1 MESPT
6 FSGEKPQ
13 DAIIFARR
21 KLFQL
26 PIQEIAASNEDE
38 GEHEAVSKGLSSL
51 GVCDTQATVTF
62 EREAVVAPNTA
73 VRSDWHHREDT
84 LKRLPHITRDR
95 SGWRDSQKYSQA
107 TLGME
112 QKSPLS
118 MESNCTTLLH
128 AKLLSKSPQEHYLIL
143 SFPRIV
149 ADYWS
154 SALFAQQLSD
164 AYTQLEKVS
173 APGLTH
179 YRPGDG
185 KKAGPGHRVIR
196 IGPPGTAICS
206 GVNRGAVGGAYG
218 RLGNARGR
226 GAIAGGGGASRFPRL
241 SSART
246 KSGKK
251 AASMIHVRFPPQ
263 MHFKQVSSVFVCVCM
278 SVYLSYLCFLQYGCY
293 V

>member
-26 PIQEIAASNEDE
+26 PIQEIATISEDE
-38 GEHEAVSKGLSSL
+38 VEHEAASKGLSSL
-51 GVCDTQATVTF
+51 GVCDTQTTVPF
-62 EREAVVAPNTA
+62 EREAGVAPNTA
-73 VRSDWHHREDT
+73 VQSDWQHKGEDT
-84 LKRLPHITRDR
+84 LMRLPQISR

-112 QKSPLS
+112 QKLALS
-118 MESNCTTLLH
+118 MGSNCTTLLH

-179 YRPGDG
+179 YRPGDST
-185 KKAGPGHRVIR
+185 KAGPGHRVIR
-196 IGPPGTAICS
+196 ISQPGTSIHS

-218 RLGNARGR
+218 RLGNTRGR

-241 SSART
+241 SSAHT

-278 SVYLSYLCFLQYGCY
+278 SVYLSHLCFLQHGCY
-293 V
+293 M